1 MNCEMQADL
10 PPCTTA
16 SGAPVS
22 RVAVSILAVGT
33 IGLGVIA
40 AVVCGFACYH
50 DIGGT
55 NFDDFIAIALMHGV
69 PLLLLSCIGIP
80 AGMIHLR
87 RRSILPQISS
97 TVYIVALSAVAISSL
112 WGSPIIRWF
121 SLFLICCI
129 LSMVVAIRTASRY
142 QHAYDE

>member
-1 MNCEMQADL
+1 MNFETIVDL

-22 RVAVSILAVGT
+22 RVAVCTLTIGT

-40 AVVCGFACYH
+40 GVVCGLACYH
-50 DIGGT
+50 DIGG
-55 NFDDFIAIALMHGV
+55 NSFDDFIAISLMHV
-69 PLLLLSCIGIP
+69 TLLLLVSCIGIP

-87 RRSILPQISS
+87 RRLILPQISS
-97 TVYIVALSAVAISSL
+97 TVYIVALAAVAISSL
-112 WGSPIIRWF
+112 AGNPIIRWS

-129 LSMVVAIRTASRY
+129 VSMVVAIRTASQY
-142 QHAYDE
+142 QHAYDG